1 MKTKILLSCS
11 FIFIFAFQSLTGQ
24 NKGSFNVN
32 DQADCI
38 QCLTGELFAPVSA
51 VDPITWFNLEWLPGD
66 IYLSTGEIVRNKLIR
81 YNGLLDE
88 LFWKEPISGNTIKID
103 RESIMQFHYQNI
115 NRDTTVYFIK
125 IKVKKNALSDSS
137 EVFGEVIYDKINSLY
152 ILHTFNI
159 KGTEIVR
166 SNGTTFEKINYEKIP
181 VYVFMFTKNKT
192 FVTRSLSRRS
202 LYSICPE
209 KKDRINEFLKENKLG
224 LSVNNFYLREVA
236 QFLGTIMNQ

>member
-11 FIFIFAFQSLTGQ
+11 LIFIFAFQSLSGQ
-24 NKGSFNVN
+24 NKGSFKVN

-66 IYLSTGEIVRNKLIR
+66 IYLSNGEVVRNKLLR
-81 YNGLLDE
+81 YNGSLDE
-88 LFWKEPISGNTIKID
+88 LFWKEPKSGNIIKLD
-103 RESIMQFHYQNI
+103 RDPIVQFHFKNLNGDTSIYFRKIRVKI
-115 NRDTTVYFIK
+115 NVLY
-125 IKVKKNALSDSS
+125 DSS
-137 EVFGEVIYDKINSLY
+137 DVFGEVIYDKINSLY

-181 VYVFMFTKNKT
+181 VYVFMFAKNKT
-192 FVTRSLSRRS
+192 FITRSLSRRS
-202 LYSICPE
+202 LYSFCPD
-209 KKDRINEFLKENKLG
+209 KKDRVNEFLKENKLG
-224 LSVNNFYLREVA
+224 RSINNFYLREVA
-236 QFLGTIMNQ
+236 QFLGTIVN

>member
-11 FIFIFAFQSLTGQ
+11 LIFIFAFQSLTGQ
-24 NKGSFNVN
+24 NKGSFNIN

-51 VDPITWFNLEWLPGD
+51 VDPATWFNSEWLPGD

-88 LFWKEPISGNTIKID
+88 LFWKEPKSGNIIKLD
-103 RESIMQFHYQNI
+103 RDPIVQFHFKNLNGDTSIYFRKIRVKI
-115 NRDTTVYFIK
+115 NVLY
-125 IKVKKNALSDSS
+125 DSS
-137 EVFGEVIYDKINSLY
+137 DVFGEVIYDKINSLY

-181 VYVFMFTKNKT
+181 VYVFMFAKNKT
-192 FVTRSLSRRS
+192 FITRSLSRRS
-202 LYSICPE
+202 LYSFCPD
-209 KKDRINEFLKENKLG
+209 KKDRVNEFLKENKLG
-224 LSVNNFYLREVA
+224 RSINNFYLREVA
-236 QFLGTIMNQ
+236 QFLGTIVN